1 MPRKNTI
8 VPIEAFDPRLK
19 DLLLQGTTKRVIIPC
34 TSASQRVAMRNQLF
48 DYRARAREQKIADA
62 EQLYRAKL
70 TLGPVTG
77 EGEARRFPLI
87 IAPRGSEFD
96 DVLSKATSEGAVAP
110 LPETTLDP
118 LDDLKV
124 EE

>member
-8 VPIEAFDPRLK
+8 VPIEAFDPRLRQ
-19 DLLLQGTTKRVIIPC
+19 LLVDGSVKRMEVPC
-34 TSASQRVAMRNQLF
+34 TSSSQRTALRNQLF
-48 DYRARAREQKIADA
+48 DYRARAREQKLEGAT
-62 EQLYRAKL
+62 QLYRAK
-70 TLGPVTG
+70 VTFGATRG
-77 EGEARRFPLI
+77 EGEERVWPLV

-96 DVLSKATSEGAVAP
+96 DVLGKAEQREAAP
-110 LPETTLDP
+110 TIATLDP

>member
-8 VPIEAFDPRLK
+8 VPIEAFDPRIK
-19 DLLLQGTTKRVIIPC
+19 QLLLDGSIKRMEVPC
-34 TSASQRVAMRNQLF
+34 TSSSQRTALRNQLF
-48 DYRARAREQKIADA
+48 DYRARAREQKLEGAV
-62 EQLYRAKL
+62 QLYRAKV
-70 TLGPVTG
+70 TFAPVRG
-77 EGEARRFPLI
+77 EGEERVWPLI

-96 DVLSKATSEGAVAP
+96 DVLGQAHVQEAVPIVASG
-110 LPETTLDP
+110 DP